1 VRECISEQLGEDF
14 DPESPDFGRSLLGRL
29 GSDELA
35 ILEACGLDVS
45 GGFGGARRVPG
56 EGRTDGGFGAFGGIG
71 GLGALADPEI
81 QECLTGE
88 LGEDF
93 ELDFGSRGDD
103 GSGQR
108 GSGFTAGGFGEEFT
122 TALEK
127 CGVNF
132 AGGDF
137 ARGARGGSGRQDG
150 GGFAGGALQECLAD
164 LLGADALQS
173 LRNPTGQPPEG
184 FQEALEQC
192 GGGIPI
198 PVEPDGGIGDGD
210 GPIPDG
216 PIPEDPVVDEP
227 TATAIPVSDLT
238 VEQLRCLSGELEPA
252 ALTSVVIATS
262 SGDLTSLSDEIL
274 VALKTCGIE
283 S

>member
-1 VRECISEQLGEDF
+1 MRHGKLLIAVALMLAVIAVACGSTESKPATEPPTPIPTVVVTPTSEVPSAGSEDGAPGTVLDDPAVRECISEQLGEDF

-137 ARGARGGSGRQDG
+137 ARGAD
-150 GGFAGGALQECLAD
+150 
-164 LLGADALQS
+164 DAAFS
-173 LRNPTGQPPEG
+173 KE
-184 FQEALEQC
+184 
-192 GGGIPI
+192 
-198 PVEPDGGIGDGD
+198 PV
-210 GPIPDG
+210 
-216 PIPEDPVVDEP
+216 
-227 TATAIPVSDLT
+227 
-238 VEQLRCLSGELEPA
+238 
-252 ALTSVVIATS
+252 
-262 SGDLTSLSDEIL
+262 
-274 VALKTCGIE
+274 
-283 S
+283 